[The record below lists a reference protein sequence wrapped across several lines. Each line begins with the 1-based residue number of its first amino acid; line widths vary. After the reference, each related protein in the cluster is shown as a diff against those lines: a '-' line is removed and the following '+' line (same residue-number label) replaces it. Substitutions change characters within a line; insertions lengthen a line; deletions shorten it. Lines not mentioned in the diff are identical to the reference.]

1 MRTFG
6 LIGNSLTHSFSQ
18 QYFTEK
24 FQQQNIN
31 NAEYCLFSLSHI
43 QEVKELLKH
52 PSLLG
57 FNVTTPYKTEII
69 PYLDE
74 LDVVAQEV
82 CAVNCVVKE
91 NNKWIGYN
99 TDVIG
104 FERLLQEIEVPKFKV
119 QSSRFKVQSGVPIS
133 PSNFEGVPEGRGSL
147 YNALVLGSGGASKA
161 VCYILKQ
168 RNIPFQ
174 IVSRNKTNHTITYNE
189 LTELIT
195 NHYTLTTNH
204 YTLIIN
210 TTPLGMFP
218 NVNEKPPLPYPA
230 LTHNHILIDLIYN
243 PEETL
248 FLKEGKKRG
257 ALTINGLTMFEAQ
270 AEAAYSKFKVQI
282 LEP

>member
-6 LIGNSLTHSFSQ
+6 LIGKSLSHSFSQ
-18 QYFTEK
+18 KYFTEK
-24 FQQQNIN
+24 FLQQNIN
-31 NAEYCLFSLSHI
+31 DAEYCLFSLAKI
-43 QEVKELLKH
+43 EEIKDLLKH
-52 PSLLG
+52 PTLHG

-74 LDVVAQEV
+74 LEVVAQEV
-82 CAVNCVVKE
+82 GAVNCVVKN

-104 FERLLQEIEVPKFKV
+104 FERLLQEIEVQEFKSSKV
-119 QSSRFKVQSGVPIS
+119 QEFKSSRVQEFKLERTIS

-147 YNALVLGSGGASKA
+147 YNTLVLGSGGASKV
-161 VCYILKQ
+161 VCYVLKQ
-168 RNIPFQ
+168 KNIPFQ
-174 IVSRNKTNHTITYNE
+174 IVSRKKNNYTITYNE
-189 LTELIT
+189 ATELI
-195 NHYTLTTNH
+195 TNH

-218 NVNEKPPLPYPA
+218 HTDELPPIPYPA

-270 AEAAYSKFKVQI
+270 AEETYLWFKV
-282 LEP
+282 